1 MLFATPFAT
10 DSDSV
15 VAQATDGDE
24 VQVHYTG
31 KLEDG
36 TIFDSSEDGE
46 PLSFIIGE
54 NRVIPGFEQAV
65 TGMEP
70 GDTKTAEVEPE
81 QAYGEHREDMV
92 MEMERDQI
100 PGEVDPEVG
109 QQLQLRLENGQT
121 VPVLI
126 TALGEDTVTIDANH
140 PLAGRKLIFDI
151 EVVDVAEGSGS
162 PGGGGAGDGDG
173 NIVTP

>member
-1 MLFATPFAT
+1 
-10 DSDSV
+10 
-15 VAQATDGDE
+15 VAEAKEGDE

-36 TIFDSSEDGE
+36 TVFDTSEDGE
-46 PLSFIIGE
+46 PLSFTIGE
-54 NRVIPGFEQAV
+54 ERVIPGFEEAV

-70 GDTKTAEVEPE
+70 GDSKTTEVDPE

-92 MEMERDQI
+92 MEMEKDQI
-100 PGEVDPEVG
+100 PSEVDPEVG

-140 PLAGRKLIFDI
+140 PLAGRKLIFEI
-151 EVVDVAEGSGS
+151 EVVDVAEGDGTT
-162 PGGGGAGDGDG
+162 GGDEGG

>member
-1 MLFATPFAT
+1 M
-10 DSDSV
+10 
-15 VAQATDGDE
+15 AQAKQGDE

-36 TIFDSSEDGE
+36 TVFDTSEDGE
-46 PLSFIIGE
+46 PLNFTIGE
-54 NRVIPGFEQAV
+54 NRVIPGFEEAV

-70 GDTKTAEVEPE
+70 GDSITAEVEPE

-100 PGEVDPEVG
+100 PDEVDPEVG

-151 EVVDVAEGSGS
+151 ELLDVSEGEGTTN
-162 PGGGGAGDGDG
+162 GEGEG

>member
-1 MLFATPFAT
+1 MAEAKE
-10 DSDSV
+10 
-15 VAQATDGDE
+15 GDE

-36 TIFDSSEDGE
+36 TVFDTSEDGE
-46 PLSFIIGE
+46 PLSFTVGE
-54 NRVIPGFEQAV
+54 ERVIPGFEEAV

-70 GDTKTAEVEPE
+70 GESKTTEVDPE

-92 MEMERDQI
+92 MEMEKDQI
-100 PGEVDPEVG
+100 PNEVDPEVG

-140 PLAGRKLIFDI
+140 PLAGRKLIFEI
-151 EVVDVAEGSGS
+151 EVVDVAEGDGTT
-162 PGGGGAGDGDG
+162 GGDEGG

>member
-1 MLFATPFAT
+1 MAKANE
-10 DSDSV
+10 
-15 VAQATDGDE
+15 GNE

-36 TIFDSSEDGE
+36 TIFDSSEDE
-46 PLSFIIGE
+46 PLSFTIGE
-54 NRVIPGFEQAV
+54 NRVIPGFEEAV

-70 GDTKTAEVEPE
+70 GDSKTTEVEPE

-92 MEMERDQI
+92 MEMDRDQI

-126 TALGEDTVTIDANH
+126 TALGDDSVTIDANH

-151 EVVDVAEGSGS
+151 EVINVSEGSGS
-162 PGGGGAGDGDG
+162 PSGDAGGGEG

>member
-1 MLFATPFAT
+1 M
-10 DSDSV
+10 
-15 VAQATDGDE
+15 AQAQEGDE

-36 TIFDSSEDGE
+36 TVFDTSEDGE
-46 PLSFIIGE
+46 PLSFTIGE
-54 NRVIPGFEQAV
+54 NRVIPGFEEAV

-70 GDTKTAEVEPE
+70 GDSKTTEVEPE

-100 PGEVDPEVG
+100 PDDVDPEVG

-140 PLAGRKLIFDI
+140 PLAGRKLMFEI
-151 EVVDVAEGSGS
+151 ELIDVAEGA
-162 PGGGGAGDGDG
+162 GGGGAGDDGGG

>member
-1 MLFATPFAT
+1 MAKAN
-10 DSDSV
+10 S
-15 VAQATDGDE
+15 GDE

-46 PLSFIIGE
+46 PLSFTIGE
-54 NRVIPGFEQAV
+54 NRVIPGFEEAV

-70 GDTKTAEVEPE
+70 GDSKTTEVEPE

-92 MEMERDQI
+92 MEMDRDQI

-151 EVVDVAEGSGS
+151 EVVDVSEGSAS
-162 PGGGGAGDGDG
+162 EGGGGDG

>member
-1 MLFATPFAT
+1 M
-10 DSDSV
+10 
-15 VAQATDGDE
+15 
-24 VQVHYTG
+24 QVHYTG

-36 TIFDSSEDGE
+36 TVFDTSEDGD
-46 PLSFIIGE
+46 PLSFTIGE
-54 NRVIPGFEQAV
+54 NRVIPGFEEAV

-70 GDTKTAEVEPE
+70 GDSKTTEVDPE

-100 PGEVDPEVG
+100 PDDVDPEVG

-140 PLAGRKLIFDI
+140 PLAGRTLLCDI
-151 EVVDVAEGSGS
+151 ELVDISEGE
-162 PGGGGAGDGDG
+162 GGGAGGDGG

>member
-1 MLFATPFAT
+1 M
-10 DSDSV
+10 
-15 VAQATDGDE
+15 
-24 VQVHYTG
+24 QVHYTG

-36 TIFDSSEDGE
+36 TVFDTSEDGD
-46 PLSFIIGE
+46 PLSFTIGE
-54 NRVIPGFEQAV
+54 NRVIPGFEEAV

-70 GDTKTAEVEPE
+70 GDSKTTEVDPE

-100 PGEVDPEVG
+100 PDDVDPEVG

-140 PLAGRKLIFDI
+140 PLAGRTLLFDI
-151 EVVDVAEGSGS
+151 ELVDISEGE
-162 PGGGGAGDGDG
+162 GGGAGGDGG